1 MGDCELEEEREGRG
15 GPACSSTV
23 SPATHCIHLLLLPSW
38 SIAATSVSLSHA
50 AADAGAKVAQQS
62 PFGAAWLI
70 ANSTVLAVVAN
81 VRSIESVLPSATS
94 C

>member
-1 MGDCELEEEREGRG
+1 
-15 GPACSSTV
+15 V

-38 SIAATSVSLSHA
+38 SEAIISVSLFLA
-50 AADAGAKVAQQS
+50 AADAGARVAQRS

-70 ANSTVLAVVAN
+70 TNSTTLAVAADI
-81 VRSIESVLPSATS
+81 RSIESVLPSATS